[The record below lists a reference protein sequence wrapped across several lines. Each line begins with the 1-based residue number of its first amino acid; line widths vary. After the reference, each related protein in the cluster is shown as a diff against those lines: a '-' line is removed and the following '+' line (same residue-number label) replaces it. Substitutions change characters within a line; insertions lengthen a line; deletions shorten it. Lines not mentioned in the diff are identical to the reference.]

1 MTGSRKIKFETFI
14 AKRYLVSKH
23 KINFITIISVISIA
37 GISIGVAALIVVL
50 TVFNG
55 FGSLVSTFLMN
66 LDPDIRIEA
75 ASYESEKRLD
85 EVAGELNKIKYIKDF
100 APFAE
105 GKVLGYNK
113 GITQVFSLK
122 GIDLSKA
129 NSVYQFQ
136 RNIIYGKLNQ
146 NKTDGII
153 IGLSLADKLQVVTG
167 DSLTIISP
175 VGIESAITQ
184 FSMPKTQRFVVTGIF
199 NSNNNDYDESYAFTN
214 LEIAAPLLGYKNT
227 FQGYDIILIN
237 GDVYGKVKTILQ
249 KIFNEKD
256 FSINTWYDFHQ
267 ELYSVMQIERWAAY
281 LILSLIIAVATFN
294 ILGSLSMS
302 VIEKKR
308 DIGILNAMGT
318 TEKSILKI
326 FMFEG
331 LLIGVIGTLI
341 GVAIGYFVCWLQIN
355 YNIYPLNPAQYKV
368 DSLPMEVRIS
378 DFFFISGISMLLAFL
393 ASLYPA
399 KKAAKVNAID
409 AIKWE

>member
-1 MTGSRKIKFETFI
+1 MKFESFI
-14 AKRYLVSKH
+14 ARRYLVSKH

-55 FGSLVSTFLMN
+55 FGSLVSSFLMN

-75 ASYESEKRLD
+75 TSFDSEKKIED
-85 EVAGELNKIKYIKDF
+85 VSSELEKIKEVKQF
-100 APFAE
+100 APFVE
-105 GKVLGYNK
+105 GKILGYNK

-122 GIDLSKA
+122 GIDYSKA
-129 NSVYQFQ
+129 NVIYNLSSNV
-136 RNIIYGKLNQ
+136 IYGKLNS
-146 NKTDGII
+146 KKLDGLI
-153 IGLSLADKLQVVTG
+153 IGLPLADKMQVITG
-167 DSLTIISP
+167 DTITVISP
-175 VGIESAITQ
+175 VGIENVITR
-184 FSMPKTQRFVVTGIF
+184 FSMPKTQKFVVTGIF
-199 NSNNNDYDESYAFTN
+199 SSNNNDYDDSYAFTN
-214 LEIAAPLLGYKNT
+214 LETAAPLLGYKNT
-227 FQGYDIILIN
+227 FQGYDIKLSDI
-237 GDVYGKVKTILQ
+237 DQSSKVKTTLQ
-249 KIFNEKD
+249 KKFDESD
-256 FSINTWYDFHQ
+256 FSVNTWYDFHQ
-267 ELYSVMQIERWAAY
+267 ELYSVMQIERWTAY

-308 DIGILNAMGT
+308 DIGILNAMGV
-318 TEKSILKI
+318 TEKSVIRI

-331 LLIGVIGTLI
+331 LLIGILGTLI
-341 GVAIGYFVCWLQIN
+341 GVVIGYFVCWLQIN

-368 DSLPMEVRIS
+368 DALPMQIRIS

>member
-1 MTGSRKIKFETFI
+1 MKFETFI

-23 KINFITIISVISIA
+23 KINFITIISIISIA

-55 FGSLVSTFLMN
+55 FGSLVSSFLMN
-66 LDPDIRIEA
+66 YDPHLRIE
-75 ASYESEKRLD
+75 SVSTEGEKRID
-85 EVAGELNKIKYIKDF
+85 EIPVELGKIESVAAF
-100 APFAE
+100 APFVE

-113 GITQVFSLK
+113 GITQVFNLK
-122 GIDLSKA
+122 GIEPDKADFLYNLSK
-129 NSVYQFQ
+129 
-136 RNIIYGKLNQ
+136 NIIYGKFDSGKDKAGL
-146 NKTDGII
+146 I
-153 IGLSLADKLQVVTG
+153 IGLPLADKLQVVTG
-167 DSLTIISP
+167 DSVTIISP

-184 FSMPKTQRFVVTGIF
+184 FTSPKTKKFIITGIF
-199 NSNNNDYDESYAFTN
+199 SSNNNEYDEGYAFTD
-214 LEIAAPLLGYKNT
+214 LQTAALLLGYKNSY
-227 FQGYDIILIN
+227 QGYEVKLDDISESVN
-237 GDVYGKVKTILQ
+237 VKTIL
-249 KIFNEKD
+249 KKHFDEKL

-267 ELYSVMQIERWAAY
+267 ELYSVMQIERWTAY

-308 DIGILNAMGT
+308 DIGILSTLGV

-331 LLIGVIGTLI
+331 LLVGSIGTII
-341 GVAIGYFVCWLQIN
+341 GIVIGYFVCWLQIK

-368 DSLPMEVRIS
+368 DSLPMELRIS

-399 KKAAKVNAID
+399 KKAAKTNVVE